1 MKATANFTI
10 FFVVLAFLLSCNGG
24 NSDNTNSDSTKTDS
38 EIIDQSNNQNKTEP
52 EIIVEDKSLALPD
65 PETLS
70 LKDESIVFSFETKNG
85 KKMCLALGKDKMYL
99 VYRFGKDGKVELQF
113 PENLENSFESFTYNY
128 YFRGGGASNMGLD
141 LNYVSF
147 SGDTHKIIIYEEY
160 SSGDPDN
167 PEETVSVGLKII
179 DLKSGKES
187 KIEGNAATKQG
198 SLIDFRN
205 NGLIKVDEVEN

>member
-1 MKATANFTI
+1 MKATTIFTT

-24 NSDNTNSDSTKTDS
+24 NSDSTNSDSTKT
-38 EIIDQSNNQNKTEP
+38 ETVIIDQSANQNKTEP
-52 EIIVEDKSLALPD
+52 ENNVEDKTSALPD

-85 KKMCLALGKDKMYL
+85 KRMCLALGKDKKYL

-113 PENLENSFESFTYNY
+113 PENLENSFENFTYNY

-160 SSGDPDN
+160 SSGDPEN
-167 PEETVSVGLKII
+167 PVETVSVGLKII
-179 DLKSGKES
+179 DLKSGKEN
-187 KIEGNAATKQG
+187 KIEGKTGTKQG
-198 SLIDFRN
+198 SLIDFRD
-205 NGLIKVDEVEN
+205 NGLIKVEEGEN